1 MKKTLLG
8 LAVAASFGLGAGA
21 AQAAFL
27 APGSTG
33 SITVT
38 AGCFTFGVCAVDGAV
53 SVRLKLRLISGHEFG
68 AMHDLILLLIYR
80 VPAAVFGR
88 RGA

>member
-38 AGCFTFGVCAVDGAV
+38 AGCVTFGVCQIGA
-53 SVRLKLRLISGHEFG
+53 
-68 AMHDLILLLIYR
+68 AMMSEKGYQYNEILLHY
-80 VPAAVFGR
+80 F
-88 RGA
+88 RGAEISKEY